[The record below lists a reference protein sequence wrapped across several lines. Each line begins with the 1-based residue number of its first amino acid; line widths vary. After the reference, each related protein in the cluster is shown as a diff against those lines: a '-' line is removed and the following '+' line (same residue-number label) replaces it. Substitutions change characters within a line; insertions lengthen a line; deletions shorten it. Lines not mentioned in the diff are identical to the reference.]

1 MSQKRKPCKF
11 NKPLTTLLVRLPMVR
26 IQNLSLNNLIGFII
40 KQPLRNDSQ
49 YLKAHSGVEQNFP
62 TALLPSSH
70 RFLVYGLLGSFFL
83 LSGCQSFLTQ
93 KTATHAP
100 AIQSLPIPLASHEF
114 SFDPAYDDVVGTV
127 QVITA
132 SKDDTL
138 SDIARRFN
146 LGYEEIVSANP
157 DIDPWLPGAGTKIVI
172 PTRFVLPNAPR
183 QGIVINLAAMRLFY
197 YPKVKP
203 GELARVITHPVGIGR
218 VEWKT
223 PEGTTRV
230 ASKKENP
237 AWIPTPSIRKEHA
250 ENGNPLPAVVPPGPD
265 NPMGT
270 HVLKLAWP
278 SYAIHGTD
286 KPPSIGL
293 RGSHGCLRMYPED
306 IVGMYNEVP
315 VGTPVSIVNQPRLLG
330 WRERTLYLQTYPILE
345 DDRRN
350 HSTLLKKSLN
360 TSQSTQKGKLGA
372 RAQAKVNHV
381 LVNEALRNPRAIAIP
396 ITQRDMTLQAY
407 LDRATHVQNTLPF
420 NSTWDG
426 NMNKQLTA
434 AEVFDLADKEPG
446 LVR

>member
-1 MSQKRKPCKF
+1 M
-11 NKPLTTLLVRLPMVR
+11 
-26 IQNLSLNNLIGFII
+26 
-40 KQPLRNDSQ
+40 
-49 YLKAHSGVEQNFP
+49 
-62 TALLPSSH
+62 
-70 RFLVYGLLGSFFL
+70 
-83 LSGCQSFLTQ
+83 
-93 KTATHAP
+93 AT
-100 AIQSLPIPLASHEF
+100 QSLPIPLASHEF
-114 SFDPAYDDVVGTV
+114 SIDSNRDDVVGNI
-127 QVITA
+127 QIITA

-157 DIDPWLPGAGTKIVI
+157 DIDPWLPQAGAKIII
-172 PTRFVLPNAPR
+172 PTQFVLPNAPR
-183 QGIVINLAAMRLFY
+183 EGIVINLAAMRLFY

-203 GELARVITHPVGIGR
+203 GELQRVITHPVGIGR

-278 SYAIHGTD
+278 TYAIHGTD

-306 IVGMYNEVP
+306 IIGLYHDVP

-330 WRERTLYLQTYPILE
+330 WRDHTLYAQAYSILE
-345 DDRRN
+345 DDKRD
-350 HSTLLKKSLN
+350 HSNLLKKSLSA
-360 TSQSTQKGKLGA
+360 TRTTPKAKLGR
-372 RAQAKVNHV
+372 RAHTSINSAA
-381 LVNEALRNPRAIAIP
+381 LNEALRTPRAIAIP
-396 ITQRDMTLQAY
+396 ITQSNLTLQAY
-407 LDRATHVQNTLPF
+407 LERATHVQNTLPF

-426 NMNKQLTA
+426 DMSQQLTA
-434 AEVFDLADKEPG
+434 ADVLELGDKKPAH
-446 LVR
+446 VR